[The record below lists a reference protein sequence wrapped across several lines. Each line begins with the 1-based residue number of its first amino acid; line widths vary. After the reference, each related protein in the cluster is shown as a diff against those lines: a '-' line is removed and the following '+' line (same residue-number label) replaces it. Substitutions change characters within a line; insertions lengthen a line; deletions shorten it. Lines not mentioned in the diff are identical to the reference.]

1 MTRSVYYKWL
11 LAMYLITGIVFYK
24 SISSAYGIEFVLAES
39 WYRIGM
45 VGTFLTGAIML
56 FINIFMLNMRF
67 GDSIGE
73 GKDESSCKDMR
84 IGEYREAGSKKYSFI
99 IIFPLL
105 VMAVMNI
112 QWDFVWE
119 GLATLNIFFSVLLYQ
134 GAVNRGGDELV
145 LDQAKAGTTKK

>member
-11 LAMYLITGIVFYK
+11 LALYVITGIVFYK
-24 SISSAYGIEFVLAES
+24 SLSSTYGIEFVLAES
-39 WYRIGM
+39 WYRIGAI
-45 VGTFLTGAIML
+45 GTFGTGAIL
-56 FINIFMLNMRF
+56 LLINIFLLNCRF

-84 IGEYREAGSKKYSFI
+84 IGEFREAGSKKYSFI
-99 IIFPLL
+99 IILPLL

-119 GLATLNIFFSVLLYQ
+119 GLATLNIFFATMLYQ
-134 GAVNRGGDELV
+134 GGVNRGADELV